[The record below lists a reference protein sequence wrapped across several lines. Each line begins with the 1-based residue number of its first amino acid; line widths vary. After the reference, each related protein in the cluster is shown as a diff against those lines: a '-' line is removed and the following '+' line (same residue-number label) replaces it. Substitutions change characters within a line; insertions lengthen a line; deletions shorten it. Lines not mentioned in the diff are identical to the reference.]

1 MNKPFRI
8 TLTGID
14 ESTRPRELFSLLHAD
29 PRVELAILYSETRAG
44 SARYPFP
51 DWIDVTVSK
60 VNALF
65 PNRLALHICGRT
77 VKRLIDGTVP
87 SDLPSLWKFGRIQLN
102 GKFSEEESVQ
112 LWKFIGEGL
121 AFPVITQYD
130 GNEQLHELIRRP
142 RHQVLFDASGG
153 RGIARKDWP
162 THLGDWICG
171 YAGGLGPD
179 NLREEL
185 PRIAAA
191 AGGREYWIDME
202 SSLRDEADRFCSRG
216 ARLALEAIHDAE
228 REMGRAMA

>member
-1 MNKPFRI
+1 MKPFRI
-8 TLTGID
+8 TFTGID

-65 PNRLALHICGRT
+65 PHRLALHLCGRT
-77 VKRLIDGTVP
+77 VKRLIGGTVP
-87 SDLPSLWKFGRIQLN
+87 SDLPSLWKFARIQLN
-102 GKFSEEESVQ
+102 GKFEEEHAEQ
-112 LWKFIGEGL
+112 LQRLIGEGL
-121 AFPVITQYD
+121 SFPIITQYD
-130 GNEQLHELIRRP
+130 GNEQLHEQVNRR

-153 RGIARKDWP
+153 RGVKRKDWP
-162 THLGDWICG
+162 KHMGDWVCG

-191 AGGREYWIDME
+191 AGNHDYWIDME
-202 SSLRDEADRFCSRG
+202 SSLRDDEDRFSSRR
-216 ARLALEAIHDAE
+216 ARLALEAVADAE
-228 REMGRAMA
+228 RAMGRAVA